1 MKTDFTIR
9 EAQQTDTI
17 ALKELFQNT
26 VLAVNSKDYSQ
37 AEVEDWASCG
47 DDLSNIEEMIKTH
60 YFIVAVNQQSQ
71 IVGFS
76 LGIPR
81 VHIGMVLLCQYTVC
95 FFDRRL
101 ISIFPD
107 AEHLV
112 IISL

>member
-1 MKTDFTIR
+1 MKQTLQIR

-60 YFIVAVNQQSQ
+60 YFYCS
-71 IVGFS
+71 
-76 LGIPR
+76 
-81 VHIGMVLLCQYTVC
+81 C
-95 FFDRRL
+95 
-101 ISIFPD
+101 
-107 AEHLV
+107 
-112 IISL
+112 